1 MALAKQPKLHLFPKL
16 QSASQALADWVGAGL
31 RRAAEEQGWASAALP
46 GGSTPGPF
54 LMALAKQDLPWKSI
68 TLMPTDE
75 RLVPADHPRSNDRMM
90 LTCLA
95 PALANGARWLS
106 FAPDGPV
113 AGAETHASG
122 LAELVGPCL
131 PLSVMVSGMGDDG
144 HVASLFPDDER
155 LADPDF
161 KWPIVAA
168 AHPRGLEPR
177 VTLSPAVLRA
187 SGQIAL
193 LFSGAR
199 KQQVF
204 ADALVRRDK
213 PVALLTDAEA
223 PLNVF
228 LSQD

>member
-1 MALAKQPKLHLFPKL
+1 MSKQPVLHLFPKL
-16 QSASQALADWVGAGL
+16 ASASQALADWVGAAL
-31 RRAAEEQGWASAALP
+31 RRSVEEYGRASAALP

-54 LMALAKQDLPWKSI
+54 LMALAKQDLPWKVI

-75 RLVPADHPRSNDRMM
+75 RLVPADHPRSNERMM
-90 LTCLA
+90 RTCLA

-106 FAPDGPV
+106 FAPDGPI
-113 AGAETHASG
+113 AGAETHAAG
-122 LAELVGPCL
+122 IARALEPHL

-155 LADPDF
+155 LADRDF
-161 KWPIVAA
+161 QWPILAA
-168 AHPRGLEPR
+168 AYPRGLELR
-177 VTLSPAVLRA
+177 LTLSPPVLRA
-187 SGQIAL
+187 SRQVAL
-193 LFSGAR
+193 LFSGSR

-204 ADALVRRDK
+204 VDALVRRDK
-213 PVALLTDAEA
+213 PVGLLTDAEA

>member
-1 MALAKQPKLHLFPKL
+1 MPKQPLLHLFPKL
-16 QSASQALADWVGAGL
+16 ASASLALADWVGAGL
-31 RRAAEEQGWASAALP
+31 RRSVEEHGRASVALP

-54 LMALAKQDLPWKSI
+54 LIALAKQDLPWKSI
-68 TLMPTDE
+68 TLLPTDE
-75 RLVPADHPRSNDRMM
+75 RLVPADHPRSNERMM
-90 LTCLA
+90 MTCLA

-113 AGAETHASG
+113 ASPEAFAADIAREV
-122 LAELVGPCL
+122 EPFL
-131 PLSVMVSGMGDDG
+131 PLSITVSGMGDDG
-144 HVASLFPDDER
+144 HIASLFPGDER
-155 LADPDF
+155 LSDAAYP
-161 KWPIVAA
+161 WANVVA
-168 AHPRGLEPR
+168 AHPRSLEPR
-177 VTLSPAVLRA
+177 LTLSPPVLRS

-204 ADALVRRDK
+204 ADALVTRDK
-213 PVALLTDAEA
+213 PVAMLTDAPA